1 MEFISTVAQKQLLIL
16 YLGGGEGAIY
26 AELCN
31 ATLIDVYGGN
41 IFI

>member
-26 AELCN
+26 AKLQWMWN
-31 ATLIDVYGGN
+31 SVMLHW
-41 IFI
+41 